1 MTAQDW
7 TTPGAWE
14 IAPDLYRIP
23 LAMPS
28 NGLRAVNVYAFR
40 AGDRVTIIDSGWA
53 VPEARAQLDAALQS
67 IGLGLHSIDEFLITH
82 SHSDHI
88 TLGVQ
93 LRAEFGMKL
102 SVGKD
107 EEPNIR
113 AVMEH
118 WFNGFK
124 MNFHRLRAAGAG
136 SVADAMHARIE
147 ANPDAERMA
156 EEYFELPDRWLN
168 DDDIIT
174 VGRYRLRAIATPGHT
189 RGHLVFA
196 DEAARIIVTG
206 DHVLPTITPSIGFEA
221 QRNGLPLKR
230 FLESQEVMLALPDLR
245 VLPAHGAVTDSLH
258 ARSRE
263 LIEYHE
269 QRLDECFAAMQSGA
283 ADALEVARAIGWT
296 RRLRHFDELDE
307 FNQMLAVTETI
318 AHLDVLADRGLAD
331 EDIID
336 GVKFY
341 RLGQ

>member
-1 MTAQDW
+1 MQDW
-7 TTPGAWE
+7 TAPGAWE

-23 LAMPS
+23 LAMPN

-40 AGDRVTIIDSGWA
+40 DGNRVTIVDSGWA
-53 VPEARAQLDAALQS
+53 VPQARAQLEEALQS
-67 IGLGLHSIDEFLITH
+67 IGLGLDSIDEFLITH

-102 SVGKD
+102 SIGKD

-113 AVMEH
+113 AVMDH
-118 WFNGFK
+118 WSNGFK
-124 MNFHRLRAAGAG
+124 LNFERLRAAGAG
-136 SVADAMHARIE
+136 SVADAMQARVE

-156 EEYFELPDRWLN
+156 EEFFELPDRWLQGGEV
-168 DDDIIT
+168 IAL
-174 VGRYRLRAIATPGHT
+174 GRYRLRAIATPGHT

-196 DEAARIIVTG
+196 DEDAGLIVTG

-230 FLESQEVMLALPDLR
+230 FLESQEAMLALADLR
-245 VLPAHGAVTDSLH
+245 VLPAHGMVTDSLH

-269 QRLDECFAAMQSGA
+269 QRLDDSLAAVRGGA
-283 ADALEVARAIGWT
+283 SSALDVARAIGWT
-296 RRLRHFDELDE
+296 RRQRHFGELDE
-307 FNQMLAVTETI
+307 FNQMLAVLETV
-318 AHLDVLADRGLAD
+318 AHLDVLVDRGAAD
-331 EDIID
+331 AQASD
-336 GVKFY
+336 GVKSY
-341 RLGQ
+341 LLA